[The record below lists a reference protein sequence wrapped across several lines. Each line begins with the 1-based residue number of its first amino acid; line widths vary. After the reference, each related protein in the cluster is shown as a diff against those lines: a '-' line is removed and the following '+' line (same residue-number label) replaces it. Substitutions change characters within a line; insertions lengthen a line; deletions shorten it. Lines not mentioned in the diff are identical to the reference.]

1 MITRLTS
8 KIRDTIKAVVCLA
21 LVLSAVFFVYYLAIL
36 FIAFIIL
43 TGGHL
48 TV

>member
-8 KIRDTIKAVVCLA
+8 GIRDITKTAISVA
-21 LVLSAVFFVYYLAIL
+21 LVFSAAFLLYYLAIL
-36 FIAFIIL
+36 FVAFIVL
-43 TGGHL
+43 MGGHL

>member
-8 KIRDTIKAVVCLA
+8 GIRDTIKAVVCLA
-21 LVLSAVFFVYYLAIL
+21 LVFSAVFFLYYLAIL
-36 FIAFIIL
+36 FVAFIVL
-43 TGGHL
+43 MGGHL

>member
-1 MITRLTS
+1 MIIRLTS
-8 KIRDTIKAVVCLA
+8 RIIDTIKAVVCLA

-36 FIAFIIL
+36 FIAFIVL
-43 TGGHL
+43 MGGHL